1 MASWSPRGPLVADPT
16 VVSIATGAQA
26 ADPTARL
33 LYAGPVG
40 DTIAVVLTGATPA
53 DPMLSDDVP
62 GPAMGEGYDGGQA
75 FLRLWTAPT
84 RLGTAALGPTPIHGD
99 PTARTGDLVALTV
112 VQDAPAT
119 APAVLVM
126 TRPSVADVFV
136 TTGLLPQPDGSLV
149 PEVLMLPLVDGVTS
163 HTPTSDVFTPRI
175 AVEGYAGPP
184 AGAAPGHLVLP
195 SSGPAVE
202 LADAQ
207 RTLLAGLTGHAAD
220 TLETTSVLEAVV
232 PPDTLDPDVV
242 GTGSG
247 PLRVT
252 VVTTFTPDGGRVRT
266 SRLAGPASRGAWTQL
281 ERLVAVPST
290 DPHALLPLPTRT
302 HPGFVAVAPDGATA
316 QLLTLDGRLRDSV
329 TVREG
334 LATVSSADDPA
345 GTAFRL
351 RVLAPDGHVVYDAVP
366 ARPDE
371 LLG

>member
-1 MASWSPRGPLVADPT
+1 MP
-16 VVSIATGAQA
+16 
-26 ADPTARL
+26 
-33 LYAGPVG
+33 
-40 DTIAVVLTGATPA
+40 
-53 DPMLSDDVP
+53 
-62 GPAMGEGYDGGQA
+62 
-75 FLRLWTAPT
+75 
-84 RLGTAALGPTPIHGD
+84 
-99 PTARTGDLVALTV
+99 
-112 VQDAPAT
+112 
-119 APAVLVM
+119 
-126 TRPSVADVFV
+126 
-136 TTGLLPQPDGSLV
+136 
-149 PEVLMLPLVDGVTS
+149 PE
-163 HTPTSDVFTPRI
+163 
-175 AVEGYAGPP
+175 
-184 AGAAPGHLVLP
+184 
-195 SSGPAVE
+195 
-202 LADAQ
+202 
-207 RTLLAGLTGHAAD
+207 
-220 TLETTSVLEAVV
+220 
-232 PPDTLDPDVV
+232 TLDPDVV

-266 SRLAGPASRGAWTQL
+266 SRLAGPASKGAWTQL

-366 ARPDE
+366 PRADE